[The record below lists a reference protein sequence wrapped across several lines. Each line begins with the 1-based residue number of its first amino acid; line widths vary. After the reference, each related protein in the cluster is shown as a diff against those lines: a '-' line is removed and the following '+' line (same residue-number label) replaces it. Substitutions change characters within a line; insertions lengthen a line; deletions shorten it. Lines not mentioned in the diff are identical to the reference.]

1 MRITL
6 ILLFLLNFLFADSD
20 HHKEKDHYY
29 SKDLTY
35 LSLSSSQEEQVKK
48 ILKNYRKE
56 LKRYRHFKKE
66 QIEKKQKLFLENT
79 YDANKLEQINQT
91 INQEE
96 TRIERELMQHLH
108 DILSSEQKKK
118 FTHYIREW
126 EIE

>member
-1 MRITL
+1 MRISL
-6 ILLFLLNFLFADSD
+6 ILLILLSFVFADSD
-20 HHKEKDHYY
+20 RHEEKHHYY

-48 ILKNYRKE
+48 ILKNYKKE
-56 LKRYRHFKKE
+56 LKEYRHFKKE
-66 QIEKKQKLFLENT
+66 QIEKKQELFLENT

-96 TRIERELMQHLH
+96 TKIETKLMGALH
-108 DILSSEQKKK
+108 DILSNEQKKK
-118 FTHYIREW
+118 FIRYIQEW